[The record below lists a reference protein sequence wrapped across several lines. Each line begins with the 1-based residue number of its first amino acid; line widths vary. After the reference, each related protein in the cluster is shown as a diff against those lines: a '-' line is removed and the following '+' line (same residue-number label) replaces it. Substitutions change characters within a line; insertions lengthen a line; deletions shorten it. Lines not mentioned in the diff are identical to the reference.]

1 MELDKS
7 NIRDTLLVI
16 NKLKV
21 VREKF
26 IALKHP
32 IIFFLNLFIK
42 INLHL
47 VVECTLKKNKKK

>member
-26 IALKHP
+26 IVLKHP

-47 VVECTLKKNKKK
+47 VVECTLKK